1 MSSVNF
7 IKITKVLLVF
17 IIIYILSIYITDY
30 SNYQASE
37 NTTLSTSKLLNLLY
51 IVLSSLFIILSFI
64 LVKLF
69 KCKE

>member
-30 SNYQASE
+30 SNYQAPE

-64 LVKLF
+64 LIKLF

>member
-7 IKITKVLLVF
+7 IKITKVLLAF